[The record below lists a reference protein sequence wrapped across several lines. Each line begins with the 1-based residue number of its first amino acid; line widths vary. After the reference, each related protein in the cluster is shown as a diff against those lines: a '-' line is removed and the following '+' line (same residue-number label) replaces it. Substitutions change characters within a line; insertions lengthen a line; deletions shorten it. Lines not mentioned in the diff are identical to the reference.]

1 MIKIDWSKAPSDAT
15 HHHPQTELIT
25 EHWYRKGF
33 FCNVG
38 FEMHGWQ
45 KDICPLENA
54 QYAERPADQERS
66 MPATAAFPNPGVVLS
81 PGSHNPQQQG
91 AYEGMSLRDYFA
103 AKFAAA
109 QAATTSADRDFIRPD
124 NRYPHLAE
132 SPEHTV
138 AKEIA
143 RISYALADAML
154 AERAK

>member
-1 MIKIDWSKAPSDAT
+1 MSKIDWSKAPSDAT
-15 HHHPQTELIT
+15 HHHPQTKLIT

-38 FEMHGWQ
+38 FEMDGWQ

-54 QYAERPADQERS
+54 PYSERPADQERS
-66 MPATAAFPNPGVVLS
+66 MPATAAFPSPGVVLS

-103 AKFAAA
+103 AKAM
-109 QAATTSADRDFIRPD
+109 QALIEGALASDSDF
-124 NRYPHLAE
+124 PHGENVSGRA
-132 SPEHTV
+132 
-138 AKEIA
+138 
-143 RISYALADAML
+143 YAYADAML